1 MKHILTFAALAFATA
16 CFGQVPDYVPTDGLV
31 AWYPFNGNVQDES
44 GNGLHASEFAVAFGE
59 NRANAP
65 ASCIELP
72 SSNSKVVTPILGV
85 SGGQSRTVAFWVSKV
100 SLNEHWGFTNAV
112 GSHQSGDPG
121 SAFGCGFNFGTL
133 QGVSVDVENGAVTY
147 QSNLDS
153 IYAGWVHYAFAVPD
167 LSEVL
172 VEDVLVYENGE
183 MLENVL
189 NSVSP
194 ESLLN
199 TLSWE
204 YIIGGAEGFSGSLGL
219 FEDQNVD
226 FGNPKID
233 DVGFWSRALS
243 SDEIHALYLSEWE
256 LFGCTDPLSCNYS
269 EAAQED
275 DGSCLPD
282 GSPTG
287 CTDST
292 ACNYGSEALCEDG
305 SCIYP
310 PFNLTDCHEGAA
322 TCGVG
327 TVWDASTQSCI
338 VESPSD
344 SDFDG
349 CVSMTDLLDLLSVFG
364 TCNETPWSCGDPLEY
379 QGYDYE
385 TVQIGDQCWFAEN
398 LRGQVLSNGDSLI
411 ENPSDSIW
419 TTLNAPAWS
428 YFGSNPETLENGLLY
443 NGHAALDE
451 RGICPSGWFTPSD
464 DDWKELESHL
474 GMTFLEVDDDGWR
487 GTDEGGQLKSSAQ
500 DSPAWDGLNEVG
512 FGALPA
518 GYRASFNG
526 TYYDTDVRGYFW
538 TSSAYAS
545 LSWFRMLESDHDQIR
560 RTWSGRE
567 AGMSIRCIH
576 DSE

>member
-1 MKHILTFAALAFATA
+1 MCL
-16 CFGQVPDYVPTDGLV
+16 GQLPNYVPSDGLL

-44 GNGLHASEFAVAFGE
+44 GNGLHASEFAVAFVE

-65 ASCIELP
+65 ASCIEL
-72 SSNSKVVTPILGV
+72 SSPNSQVITPVLGL

-112 GSHQSGDPG
+112 GSHQNGDPG
-121 SAFGCGFNFGTL
+121 GAFGCGFNFGNL
-133 QGVSVDVENGAVTY
+133 QGVTIDVENGAVTY

-153 IYAGWVHYAFAVPD
+153 TSMGWAHYAFAVPD
-167 LSEVL
+167 VPEVRA
-172 VEDVLVYENGE
+172 EDVLVYENGE
-183 MLENVL
+183 LLENVL
-189 NSVSP
+189 SSVSS
-194 ESLLN
+194 ERLLN

-219 FEDQNVD
+219 FEDQNLD

-287 CTDST
+287 CTDAM
-292 ACNYGSEALCEDG
+292 ACNYESEALCEDG

-310 PFNLTDCHEGAA
+310 PFNLMDCLEGAA

-327 TVWDASTQSCI
+327 TVWDALTQSCV

-349 CVSMTDLLDLLSVFG
+349 CVGMTDLLNLLSSFG
-364 TCNETPWSCGDPLEY
+364 TCVDVDSDEEFDNGVEQWACGDPLEY

-385 TVQIGDQCWFAEN
+385 TVQIGEQCWFAEN
-398 LRGQVLSNGDSLI
+398 LRAENYRNGDAMSTNLNNSEWQNI
-411 ENPSDSIW
+411 SSGAFAEPGGDS
-419 TTLNAPAWS
+419 S
-428 YFGSNPETLENGLLY
+428 GLELYGMLY
-443 NGHAALDE
+443 NGYAVQDE
-451 RGICPSGWFTPSD
+451 RVLCPSGWNVPSD
-464 DDWKELESHL
+464 QQWMAMEIAN
-474 GMTFLEVDDDGWR
+474 GMTTAEANYTGWR
-487 GTDEGGQLKSSAQ
+487 GENQGHMLKSQSGWNLEGG
-500 DSPAWDGLNEVG
+500 DNEVG
-512 FGALPA
+512 YSALP
-518 GYRASFNG
+518 GGF
-526 TYYDTDVRGYFW
+526 RGSSGDFG
-538 TSSAYAS
+538 SDGVSAYWWTRSMGGSTLWIRHLRSDESRIYRNANDA
-545 LSWFRMLESDHDQIR
+545 LSTGFSV
-560 RTWSGRE
+560 
-567 AGMSIRCIH
+567 RCIQ